1 MNDDKAEKAVARRGR
16 RSLSDEMA
24 MQADA
29 SQLRQSGQARYRQFA
44 TLAARDEREGRFAAA
59 AENWSEA
66 LKTARGENT
75 EWCQSRLTLCLL
87 YARTPS
93 LPQAMSER
101 ATGR

>member
-66 LKTARGENT
+66 LKTARENT

>member
-16 RSLSDEMA
+16 RSLSDEMV
-24 MQADA
+24 MQADTR
-29 SQLRQSGQARYRQFA
+29 QLRLSGQARYWQFA
-44 TLAARDEREGRFAAA
+44 VIAAREEREGRFAAA
-59 AENWSEA
+59 AEAWGEA

-93 LPQAMSER
+93 LPKAMSER
-101 ATGR
+101 TTGR